1 MPGCRHCS
9 YSGADQLRQ
18 SITVFHCVTNC
29 TFATVRASFNIIARC
44 LPPSTEQNLEVAMH
58 CDLLIDNTAEHR
70 QPQLSALL
78 VLPLITVTK
87 NLAPDLLLCDVRNN
101 DVEFLWRRH
110 VRVQLFTLFLPSTWS
125 IIKEAN
131 SAIVNV

>member
-1 MPGCRHCS
+1 
-9 YSGADQLRQ
+9 
-18 SITVFHCVTNC
+18 
-29 TFATVRASFNIIARC
+29 
-44 LPPSTEQNLEVAMH
+44 MH